1 MTTSIGWMGLR
12 YDHTNPTKLPH
23 TTIAMVSDC
32 LSKLCRY
39 YGQCS
44 KFYSVAQHSVLVSRL
59 VDNPKLFG
67 ASRTTLCLA
76 ALLHDM
82 AEVYVGD
89 ISAPQKYTDLYRI
102 IREQE
107 RAFLSAMAD
116 QLLVP
121 LCLLES
127 AEVVVADKMAC
138 CIEIAKLF
146 PRGEE
151 YVFER
156 FGVVPD
162 FSHWTEPLPPE
173 EARELFIDRYEELS
187 CL

>member
-12 YDHTNPTKLPH
+12 YDHTKPGELPH

-39 YGQCS
+39 YGQCR

-59 VDNPKLFG
+59 VDCTKLPH
-67 ASRTTLCLA
+67 STKNRLA
-76 ALLHDM
+76 VSALLHDM

-89 ISAPQKYTDLYRI
+89 ISAPQKNTDLYRI
-102 IREQE
+102 IRDQE
-107 RAFLSAMAD
+107 RAFLSVMAD
-116 QLLVP
+116 QLRVP
-121 LCLLES
+121 MCLIES
-127 AEVVVADKMAC
+127 AEVSVADKMAC

-173 EARELFIDRYEELS
+173 EARELFIDRYEEMA